1 MSQLNLREM
10 NQNLPY
16 ERYLYNSEFKKFSS
30 KKINLNIKYVCT
42 FGI

>member
-10 NQNLPY
+10 NKNLPY
-16 ERYLYNSEFKKFSS
+16 ERYLHNSEFKEFSS
-30 KKINLNIKYVCT
+30 KKINLNIKHVCT